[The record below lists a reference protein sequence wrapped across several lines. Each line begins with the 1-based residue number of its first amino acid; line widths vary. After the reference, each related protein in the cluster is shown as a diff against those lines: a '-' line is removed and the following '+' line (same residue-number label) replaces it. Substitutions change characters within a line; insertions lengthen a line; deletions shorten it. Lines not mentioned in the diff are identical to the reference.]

1 MLNNFLWLN
10 LIDRKNDIEIIKK
23 IISNWIERNN
33 KYKKIIWS
41 NSILS
46 NRIISWILNSDIIL
60 SKPDERFKTL
70 FFNSII
76 IQINHLKKN
85 VKFEDDY
92 EKKIENLS
100 AILLTGLVF
109 KECSENFDIASKEL
123 EKILSSFFDK
133 DGFPLNGNP
142 ESLLKISKY
151 LVLIKECIKDA
162 QKYCPDYLDEIVQKN
177 LNYLKT
183 ITSPTKSLPLFNGSR
198 ETNLEE
204 YQTYLK
210 NLNYKTKKVNGTLN
224 IKVIK
229 SKKSYLYFD
238 NNPPPKK
245 NLSSQYQSGPL
256 SFEYFIDDIKIITNC
271 GYGKQI
277 SNKAKLL
284 SRLTSA
290 QSTLS
295 INDTSVIKFERN
307 KIINSSFGSLIK
319 NSFQIFD
326 QDYKENDME
335 IFSTASHDAY
345 LKTFGYVHKR
355 DLKLDKKNNLLSGT
369 DFLILK
375 KSGTNINYS
384 IRFHLYPGISAVKT
398 IGGNSI
404 LIQFKKNRSLILES
418 FNNKIDIEKSIFF
431 GRNRIINN
439 ICINISGETKNKD
452 KTINWVIKE
461 NE

>member
-1 MLNNFLWLN
+1 M
-10 LIDRKNDIEIIKK
+10 
-23 IISNWIERNN
+23 
-33 KYKKIIWS
+33 
-41 NSILS
+41 
-46 NRIISWILNSDIIL
+46 
-60 SKPDERFKTL
+60 
-70 FFNSII
+70 
-76 IQINHLKKN
+76 
-85 VKFEDDY
+85 
-92 EKKIENLS
+92 
-100 AILLTGLVF
+100 
-109 KECSENFDIASKEL
+109 
-123 EKILSSFFDK
+123 
-133 DGFPLNGNP
+133 
-142 ESLLKISKY
+142 
-151 LVLIKECIKDA
+151 
-162 QKYCPDYLDEIVQKN
+162 
-177 LNYLKT
+177 
-183 ITSPTKSLPLFNGSR
+183 
-198 ETNLEE
+198 
-204 YQTYLK
+204 
-210 NLNYKTKKVNGTLN
+210 
-224 IKVIK
+224 
-229 SKKSYLYFD
+229 
-238 NNPPPKK
+238 
-245 NLSSQYQSGPL
+245 
-256 SFEYFIDDIKIITNC
+256 
-271 GYGKQI
+271 
-277 SNKAKLL
+277 